1 MHCPRCGQQQVSV
14 ETKFCSRCGFPL
26 GLTAEVLSHGGFL
39 PQLAEL
45 NEKKTFFTR
54 KNGVVF
60 SVFWFIFFTMLLASV
75 FAIGGVDE
83 LAAVSAVV
91 GVFGGLMIM
100 IASLIFLKPA
110 RKNPIY
116 PNTEIPASNQQSLY
130 GAPQQNALPPQQSI
144 PTNSY
149 IPPKE
154 GNWRDTND
162 LTPASVTDN
171 TTKLLQKDE
180 SDK

>member
-60 SVFWFIFFTMLLASV
+60 SLFWFMFFTLLLTSIFGIAG
-75 FAIGGVDE
+75 ARPLQGIT
-83 LAAVSAVV
+83 AVI
-91 GVFGGLMIM
+91 GVFGGLMLM
-100 IASLIFLKPA
+100 IASLIFLK
-110 RKNPIY
+110 
-116 PNTEIPASNQQSLY
+116 
-130 GAPQQNALPPQQSI
+130 
-144 PTNSY
+144 
-149 IPPKE
+149 
-154 GNWRDTND
+154 
-162 LTPASVTDN
+162 
-171 TTKLLQKDE
+171 
-180 SDK
+180 

>member
-45 NEKKTFFTR
+45 NKKKTFFTR

-60 SVFWFIFFTMLLASV
+60 SLFWFMFFTLLLTSIFGIAG
-75 FAIGGVDE
+75 ARPLQGIT
-83 LAAVSAVV
+83 AVI
-91 GVFGGLMIM
+91 GVFGGLMLM
-100 IASLIFLKPA
+100 IASLILLKPT
-110 RKNPIY
+110 RKMPVY
-116 PNTEIPASNQQSLY
+116 PNMEIPASNQQSLY
-130 GAPQQNALPPQQSI
+130 GAPQQNALPPQHSI
-144 PTNSY
+144 PASGY
-149 IPPKE
+149 VPPAA

-162 LTPASVTDN
+162 LTPTSVTDN
-171 TTKLLQKDE
+171 TTKLLSKDE
-180 SDK
+180 